1 MPKSKTDPTPA
12 GYVSKGTLYGTAA
25 LCLALGFFGGI
36 VLSALKPVP
45 TPTLPNTMP
54 NPGVSQQPGTP
65 PAVSGDQMRQI
76 QALEAETQTDP
87 DKTDAWVALGNA
99 YFDAGQPE
107 KAVQAYEKSLTLDPN
122 NADVIT
128 DMGVMYR
135 QLGQPEKAIAAFERA
150 VKVDSRH
157 EIARYNK
164 GIVLLHDL
172 NDAQGAIRAWEDLV
186 RINPAYRM
194 PTGQTVKEM
203 VEAFK
208 SRRENTASG
217 AEKKVE

>member
-1 MPKSKTDPTPA
+1 MAKSKTDATPP

-36 VLSALKPVP
+36 VFSALKSVP

-54 NPGVSQQPGTP
+54 DPGVSQQSGAP
-65 PAVSGDQMRQI
+65 PAVSGDQMMQI
-76 QALEAETQTDP
+76 QALEAETQKNP
-87 DKTDAWVALGNA
+87 DKTEAWVALGNA
-99 YFDAGQPE
+99 YFDAGQAE
-107 KAVQAYEKSLTLDPN
+107 KAVQAYEKSLTLNPN

-128 DMGVMYR
+128 DLGVMYR
-135 QLGQPEKAIAAFERA
+135 QLGQAEKALAAFERA
-150 VKVDSRH
+150 MKVDPSH

-208 SRRENTASG
+208 RRREDTAPG